1 MSGVSAAIE
10 AKRAALNFRIFEAT
24 QPFSTVANFPKAK
37 PIYTYPTDLK
47 LEGGLQFTTDV
58 KEALLEEMEEQRKAA
73 GIEFTDARIER
84 IESRGKEI
92 LLHHGDKAKTITRAR
107 RVIVAIGRSGNHRR
121 LGCPGEDLDKVYNRL
136 YDPKDFSGKNV
147 LVVGGGDSALECAI
161 ALAGS
166 GAKVTVSYRKPEF
179 ARPKPENVE
188 KLKMLEHDPKA
199 NVQVERPSSERV
211 TTAFTSEMMKS
222 APAGSVTLA
231 LATTVTRI
239 EPDKV
244 TLKQADGSEA
254 VLPNDVVF
262 SMIGREAPLD
272 FFRRSGLHVRGDWR
286 PITWISCLAFVL
298 FCVVLYHWKSNHP
311 QEFPVQ
317 RWASQHMPF
326 PINVPKAIDVSR
338 RQNRGVVEPRDQPPL
353 HDQARPRESFL
364 LLHARLLHLRP
375 GLRHPAHPAAAHAL
389 REMAD
394 DRAHLFAVHSALHSA
409 GTRSSLDGSQWLF
422 RARPSVTLA
431 G

>member
-1 MSGVSAAIE
+1 M
-10 AKRAALNFRIFEAT
+10 L
-24 QPFSTVANFPKAK
+24 
-37 PIYTYPTDLK
+37 
-47 LEGGLQFTTDV
+47 
-58 KEALLEEMEEQRKAA
+58 
-73 GIEFTDARIER
+73 
-84 IESRGKEI
+84 
-92 LLHHGDKAKTITRAR
+92 
-107 RVIVAIGRSGNHRR
+107 VAIGRSGNHRR

-136 YDPKDFSGKNV
+136 YDPKDFSGKNA

-199 NVQVERPSSERV
+199 DVQVERPSSERV
-211 TTAFTSEMMKS
+211 TTAFTSEMMKN
-222 APAGSVTLA
+222 APPGSVTLA
-231 LATTVTRI
+231 TATTVTRI
-239 EPDKV
+239 DPDKV
-244 TLKQADGSEA
+244 TPHKTDGSET

-317 RWASQHMPF
+317 RWANQAHAFPF
-326 PINVPKAIDVSR
+326 NVPKAIDAAGGKIAEWS
-338 RQNRGVVEPRDQPPL
+338 NRETN
-353 HDQARPRESFL
+353 
-364 LLHARLLHLRP
+364 LLHRQTWPRNPPPSITRLPLR
-375 GLRHPAHPAAAHAL
+375 LRADLRDPAYPAAAHAL
-389 REMAD
+389 CEMAD
-394 DRAHLFAVHSALHSA
+394 GRAHLLAVDSALHSA
-409 GTRSSLDGSQWLF
+409 RTHPPLDGSQRFF
-422 RARPSVTLA
+422 RDRSSVALAR
-431 G
+431 